1 MGDIIFALLM
11 FLNGKLENY
20 SPKIS
25 LADCLEQK
33 RKVERDGSTNTLRM
47 ECKQVEAI
55 VETDKHGVKRIKE
68 IKGIK

>member
-1 MGDIIFALLM
+1 MGEIIFALLM
-11 FLNGKLENY
+11 YLNGKLENY

-33 RKVERDGSTNTLRM
+33 RRIERNGITDSVRM
-47 ECKQVEAI
+47 ECKEVEAI

-68 IKGIK
+68 IK

>member
-33 RKVERDGSTNTLRM
+33 RKVERDGSTDTLRM

>member
-1 MGDIIFALLM
+1 MGEIIFALLM

-33 RKVERDGSTNTLRM
+33 RKVERDGNINSTQWQ
-47 ECKQVEAI
+47 CKEIEAI
-55 VETDKHGVKRIKE
+55 VETDKFGVKRIKE
-68 IKGIK
+68 IKSK

>member
-1 MGDIIFALLM
+1 MGEIVFALLM

-20 SPKIS
+20 SPKVN

-33 RKVERDGSTNTLRM
+33 RKIERNGTTDSVRI
-47 ECKQVEAI
+47 ECKQIEAI

-68 IKGIK
+68 IK